1 MNKRKFKNIEA
12 ERVFYNTLRKR
23 VHSALEGVD
32 FRTGKIH
39 FWLKGLFWLV
49 ISYSAYYCLFITSNH
64 MTFWSCFLVFQ
75 LAGLLVGFSFGHDA
89 SHHTAMKSKKANQ
102 TLHFFSFL
110 AIGIDPL
117 LWGLRHLRSHH
128 LYANIEGSD
137 IDIDKNPFLRL
148 APSHPWKPKH
158 RYQHYYAPLVYMLAL
173 LHSVFKKDWM
183 YLFSADYEW
192 MKKGVN
198 KTQLIIRFLLFKV
211 MYFSLVLIIPM
222 IFTNVS
228 VLFVVMTYLT
238 TSAFTS
244 LVFVIMLVG
253 THFFY
258 ESTYYES
265 ESHELESSWAVHQL
279 RTSCDWN
286 PQSKLAR
293 YISGGSN
300 CHAAHHLFPNI
311 CHTHYD
317 KINDIID
324 QTTQEFGFPYH
335 TKSLTKMMISHF
347 KHLKRMGTMSLTV

>member
-1 MNKRKFKNIEA
+1 MNNRAFKNIET

-23 VHSALEGVD
+23 VHSVLEDVD
-32 FRTGKIH
+32 FRTGKLH
-39 FWLKGLFWLV
+39 FWLKGIFWLV
-49 ISYSAYYCLFITSNH
+49 ISYTAYFLLFETDHSSI
-64 MTFWSCFLVFQ
+64 FWCSFLVFQ

-89 SHHTAMKSKKANQ
+89 SHNTALKSKKANQ
-102 TLHFFSFL
+102 ILHFFSFL

-148 APSHPWKPKH
+148 APSHPRTPKH
-158 RYQHYYAPLVYMLAL
+158 KYQHYYAPLVYMLAL

-183 YLFSADYEW
+183 YLFSADYAW
-192 MKKGVN
+192 MKKGI
-198 KTQLIIRFLLFKV
+198 KKPQLIFRFLLFKL
-211 MYFSLVLIIPM
+211 MYFSLVLLLPM
-222 IFTNVS
+222 LFTDFS
-228 VLFVVMTYLT
+228 ITFIAITYVT

-258 ESTYYES
+258 EATYYES
-265 ESHELESSWAVHQL
+265 ENHELESSWAVHQL

-286 PQSKLAR
+286 PNSSIAR
-293 YISGGSN
+293 YFSGGSN

-311 CHTHYD
+311 CHTNYD
-317 KINDIID
+317 KINSIIAD
-324 QTTQEFGFPYH
+324 TTQEFGFPYH
-335 TKSLTKMMISHF
+335 TKSLPGMMLSHF
-347 KHLKRMGTMSLTV
+347 KHLKRMGKE

>member
-1 MNKRKFKNIEA
+1 MNNRAFKHIET
-12 ERVFYNTLRKR
+12 ERIFYNTLRKR
-23 VHSALEGVD
+23 VYKALEDVD
-32 FRTGKIH
+32 FRTRKTQ
-39 FWLKGLFWLV
+39 FWLKGLFWV
-49 ISYSAYYCLFITSNH
+49 IISYSAYFLSFQTSYELAFWCLFLI
-64 MTFWSCFLVFQ
+64 FQ

-89 SHHTAMKSKKANQ
+89 SHHTAFKSKRANHL
-102 TLHFFSFL
+102 LHLFSFL

-148 APSHPWKPKH
+148 APSHPWTPKH
-158 RYQHYYAPLVYMLAL
+158 KYQHYYAPFVYMLAL

-183 YLFSADYEW
+183 YLFSADYAW
-192 MKKGVN
+192 MKKGI
-198 KTQLIIRFLLFKV
+198 KKSQLIFRFLLFKLI
-211 MYFSLVLIIPM
+211 YFSIVLLVPIL
-222 IFTNVS
+222 FTDFS
-228 VLFVVMTYLT
+228 IAFISITYVT

-258 ESTYYES
+258 EATYYES
-265 ESHELESSWAVHQL
+265 EHHELESSWAVHQL

-311 CHTHYD
+311 CHTNYD
-317 KINDIID
+317 KINDIIA
-324 QTTQEFGFPYH
+324 QTTLEFGFPYH
-335 TKSLTKMMISHF
+335 VKSLPGILVSHF
-347 KHLKRMGTMSLTV
+347 KHLKRMGICQ